1 MRRNETGRSMVE
13 MLGVLAIIG
22 VLSIGALAGFNMAML
37 RYKTNELANA
47 IDKLFVLIETEA
59 VNAEETHGYITY
71 EEAFGT
77 TPQEG
82 LPNLFLS
89 DGNIGAGYEDFD
101 SSQYKGRCYYV
112 TFNRIID
119 LRVCDIL
126 ENLIGDKYNILYCS
140 GDETGYNEASI
151 YNNECKEYD

>member
-1 MRRNETGRSMVE
+1 MRQNETGRSMVE

-37 RYKTNELANA
+37 RYKTNELANT

-59 VNAEETHGYITY
+59 VNAEGSYGYITY
-71 EEAFGT
+71 EEAFGK

-82 LPNLFLS
+82 LPNLFLP
-89 DGNIGAGYEDFD
+89 DGNISAAYEDFD
-101 SSQYKGRCYYV
+101 SPQYKGRCYYV
-112 TFNRIID
+112 TFNRITD